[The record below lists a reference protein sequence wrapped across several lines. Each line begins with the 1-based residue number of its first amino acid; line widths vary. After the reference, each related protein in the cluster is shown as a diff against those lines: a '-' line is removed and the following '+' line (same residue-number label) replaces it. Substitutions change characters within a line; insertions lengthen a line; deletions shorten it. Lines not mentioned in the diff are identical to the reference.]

1 MWKRAISKK
10 GFKIGDRL
18 HFVTSDGRSVKFK
31 LNRQTVKIV
40 LKKYTISEFSS
51 GIITLPAINE
61 EGEFNIFWDEEAQ
74 CFKIESLLDTPFIQ
88 NRTCSTESFLLAGDE
103 IFFDYNKVRAMKKDE
118 DGTGPESRLEYRWPE
133 GISFLMEGET
143 GTGKS
148 SLARKLHQQ
157 YVGEEAPFIAVN
169 LSSFNPSLIES
180 ELFGHEKGAFT
191 GAIRDKKGAV
201 ELANGGTLFLDEM
214 DSLELSMQVKLL
226 TFLDD
231 LTFRRVGGERSLKT
245 DCRLIFAAGRSLKE
259 RVLCGE
265 FRADLLYRI
274 QSGLVERLP
283 SLHENPALIRSEL
296 LRYCEA
302 NNIFIG
308 KELAQY
314 YETCLWPGNFRQLH
328 SHLKRKEIY
337 HYNSRCLHLCPLDY
351 ELEKIDS
358 APCQGPTL
366 EAVKRRNCNKI
377 FLESQGNYALAA
389 RKLNIA
395 KNTLK
400 KMVA

>member
-1 MWKRAISKK
+1 MWKKAISKK
-10 GFKIGDRL
+10 GFKVGDRL

-31 LNRQTVKIV
+31 LNRKIVKII
-40 LKKYTISEFSS
+40 LKKGAMSDFSS
-51 GIITLPAINE
+51 GTITLPAINE
-61 EGEFNIFWDEEAQ
+61 EGEYQIFWDEEAQ
-74 CFKIESLLDTPFIQ
+74 CFKLESLLDTPFVQ
-88 NRTCSTESFLLAGDE
+88 NRTYSTVSFLLAGDE
-103 IFFDYNKVRAMKKDE
+103 IFFDYNKVTAMEKD
-118 DGTGPESRLEYRWPE
+118 GKGSRMEVKLEYRWPQ
-133 GISFLMEGET
+133 GISFLLEGET

-148 SLARKLHQQ
+148 TLARKLHRQ

-191 GAIRDKKGAV
+191 GAIREKKGAV

-231 LTFRRVGGERSLKT
+231 LTFRRVGGEKSLRT

-259 RVLCGE
+259 RVLSGD

-283 SLHENPALIRSEL
+283 SLRENPSLIRAEL
-296 LRYCEA
+296 LSYCEV
-302 NNIFIG
+302 NGIFIG

-314 YETCLWPGNFRQLH
+314 YETCLWPGNFRQLR
-328 SHLKRKEIY
+328 SHLKRKEIL
-337 HYNSRCLHLCPLDY
+337 HYGSRRLNLCPLDY
-351 ELEKIDS
+351 ELEKTDLS
-358 APCQGPTL
+358 SHEGQTL
-366 EAVKRRNCNKI
+366 EAVKKNHCHKI

-389 RKLNIA
+389 RKLKIA